1 MTLKLTQKLAFL
13 LLFVLPGCKN
23 QQDDER
29 YQQLLRQRVD
39 KAAEAQIDSANAA
52 IQTHCDSLLVNQ
64 VPLWADSIVRAMDSI
79 NHLKAVSH
87 GK

>member
-1 MTLKLTQKLAFL
+1 MTLNLTQKLAFPL
-13 LLFVLPGCKN
+13 LLTLLGCKN

-39 KAAEAQIDSANAA
+39 KAAEARIDSANAA
-52 IQTHCDSLLVNQ
+52 IQRRCDSLLVNG
-64 VPLWADSIVRAMDSI
+64 VPLWADSIVKAMDSV
-79 NHLKAVSH
+79 NHHKVVTH

>member
-1 MTLKLTQKLAFL
+1 MTLNLTQKLVFPL
-13 LLFVLPGCKN
+13 LLTLLGCKN

-39 KAAEAQIDSANAA
+39 KAAEARIDSAYAA
-52 IQTHCDSLLVNQ
+52 ILTRCDSLLVNQ

-79 NHLKAVSH
+79 NHLQTVTH